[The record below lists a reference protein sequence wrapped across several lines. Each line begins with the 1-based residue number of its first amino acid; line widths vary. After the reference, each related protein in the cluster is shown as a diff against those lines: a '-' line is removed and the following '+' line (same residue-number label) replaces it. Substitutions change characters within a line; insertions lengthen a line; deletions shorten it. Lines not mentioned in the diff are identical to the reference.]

1 MKEKSHIKIIIL
13 FSLLLILFVLI
24 SSCITKKQYHEYS
37 SSANKKINNLIA
49 LIEEKNINITNDE
62 IFEILNDDKENVI
75 RQYGIDI
82 NQGSILTDYPNIQ
95 KKYKMI
101 YSIILVIYTSIIFL
115 IYFYYHYKEQKK
127 IKQITNYI
135 KEINQ
140 KNYYLDVKDNGEDEL
155 SLLKNELYKITVMLK
170 EQTELLKKDKINLKD
185 SISDISHQLKT
196 PLTSISILLDDILEN
211 SNMNKKTRDEF
222 LYNIRQEVNN
232 IQILVQNLLKLSKFD
247 ANVIEFKKEKIN
259 VKDLINHSLNKLE
272 IIRELKN
279 ISIHVDCDKKIYIN
293 GDSTW
298 EAEAISNIL
307 KNSIEY
313 SDKDANIDIKVEDN
327 PFYVK
332 IIIKDYGKGIKEK
345 DLKNIFKRF
354 YKGENSVSGSIG
366 IGLNLSQKIVEKDNG
381 FIDVSSTEEET
392 AFEIKY
398 IKS

>member
-13 FSLLLILFVLI
+13 FSLLLILFVFI
-24 SSCITKKQYHEYS
+24 SSCITKKQYREYS

-82 NQGSILTDYPNIQ
+82 NQDSILTDYPNIQ

-101 YSIILVIYTSIIFL
+101 YSIILVIYTSFIFL

-140 KNYYLDVKDNGEDEL
+140 KNYYLDIKDNGEDEL

-211 SNMNKKTRDEF
+211 PNMNKKTRDEF
-222 LYNIRQEVNN
+222 LYNIRQEANN

>member
-13 FSLLLILFVLI
+13 FSLLLILFVFI

-82 NQGSILTDYPNIQ
+82 NQDSILTDYPNIQ

-101 YSIILVIYTSIIFL
+101 YSIILVIYTSFIFL
-115 IYFYYHYKEQKK
+115 IYFYYHYNEQKK

-140 KNYYLDVKDNGEDEL
+140 KNYYLDIKDNGEDEL

-211 SNMNKKTRDEF
+211 PNMNKKTRDEF

-247 ANVIEFKKEKIN
+247 ENVIEFKKEKIN

>member
-1 MKEKSHIKIIIL
+1 MKEKGHIKIIIL
-13 FSLLLILFVLI
+13 FSLLLILFVFI
-24 SSCITKKQYHEYS
+24 SSYITKKQYHEYS

-82 NQGSILTDYPNIQ
+82 NQGSILKDYPNIQ

-211 SNMNKKTRDEF
+211 PNMNKNTRDEF